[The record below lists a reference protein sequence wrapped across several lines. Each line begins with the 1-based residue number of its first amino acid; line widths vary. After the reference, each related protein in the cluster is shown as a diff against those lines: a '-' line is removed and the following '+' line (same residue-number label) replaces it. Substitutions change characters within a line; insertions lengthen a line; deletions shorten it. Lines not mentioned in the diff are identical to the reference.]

1 MSPFHQYW
9 SRWMELASQAPEEV
23 ARRVDLMT
31 RAPGSSLSLADSQR
45 VMFENWASAS
55 EAWWSWWKAAH
66 AMHWPSMPW
75 PPAGVVPAPEAA
87 PAAEPS
93 PAVARKP
100 AKAPAAAAVATQA
113 ASARKTSKSHAKHAR
128 HR

>member
-45 VMFENWASAS
+45 VMFENWATAS

-75 PPAGVVPAPEAA
+75 PPAGVVPPPEAPPPAEA
-87 PAAEPS
+87 PAPVVRKTRPPAEATGGS
-93 PAVARKP
+93 PPAARK
-100 AKAPAAAAVATQA
+100 AGKA
-113 ASARKTSKSHAKHAR
+113 HAKHAR

>member
-1 MSPFHQYW
+1 MTPLHQYW

-75 PPAGVVPAPEAA
+75 PPAGVVAQPEATSASEA
-87 PAAEPS
+87 PAAERKPKAS
-93 PAVARKP
+93 AEAVAADHAPAVHRG
-100 AKAPAAAAVATQA
+100 KA
-113 ASARKTSKSHAKHAR
+113 HAKHAR

>member
-1 MSPFHQYW
+1 MTPLHQYW

-75 PPAGVVPAPEAA
+75 PPAGVVAPPQAPPAGEA
-87 PAAEPS
+87 PAAE
-93 PAVARKP
+93 RK
-100 AKAPAAAAVATQA
+100 
-113 ASARKTSKSHAKHAR
+113 SKTSAETVAADHAPPARRGKAHAKHAR

>member
-1 MSPFHQYW
+1 
-9 SRWMELASQAPEEV
+9 MELASQAPEEV

-75 PPAGVVPAPEAA
+75 PPAGAVPTPETAAAVEAPAVERKPKASAEAAAADHA
-87 PAAEPS
+87 PAARRS
-93 PAVARKP
+93 
-100 AKAPAAAAVATQA
+100 KA
-113 ASARKTSKSHAKHAR
+113 SAKHAR

>member
-1 MSPFHQYW
+1 MTPLHPYW

-75 PPAGVVPAPEAA
+75 PPAGVVATPQPTPAGEP
-87 PAAEPS
+87 PATE
-93 PAVARKP
+93 RKLR
-100 AKAPAAAAVATQA
+100 
-113 ASARKTSKSHAKHAR
+113 ASAEAGAADHAPPGRRSKAGAKHAR